1 MENKINIEENND
13 NNQDFSNNNKIKI
26 SETPK
31 KDNII
36 STEAV
41 NKETKNVD
49 PIIKSTDLRLP
60 DGFNDLSY
68 DTPQNK

>member
-1 MENKINIEENND
+1 MENKINIGENND

-26 SETPK
+26 SETTK

-36 STEAV
+36 SSETV
-41 NKETKNVD
+41 NKENKNVD

-60 DGFNDLSY
+60 DEFNDLSY